1 MLFLYCLTMQ
11 MTVSVKKDCWV
22 KVKKSSP
29 KSLLADCWFS
39 VGRQLADSIPTAHR
53 QLTDSKPTAH
63 RQLADSIPTAHRK
76 LTDSKPTLQKKHG
89 NYRCTLDYLCLFELI
104 AGADRLRIIIFSS
117 FIFYYLFTYQRQ

>member
-1 MLFLYCLTMQ
+1 MLFFYCLTMQ

-29 KSLLADCWFS
+29 KSLSADCWFS
-39 VGRQLADSIPTAHR
+39 LG
-53 QLTDSKPTAH
+53 

-104 AGADRLRIIIFSS
+104 AGADQLRIIIFSL
-117 FIFYYLFTYQRQ
+117 FIFDYLFTYLRQ